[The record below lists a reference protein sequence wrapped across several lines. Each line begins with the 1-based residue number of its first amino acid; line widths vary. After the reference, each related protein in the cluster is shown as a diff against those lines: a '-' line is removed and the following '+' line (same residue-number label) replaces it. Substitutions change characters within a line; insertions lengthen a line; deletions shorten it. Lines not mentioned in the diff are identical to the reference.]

1 MCFYSQKSSAP
12 PTPPGQRTSISRD
25 GKGGGGRFQY
35 RNSTVSLSIRDFR
48 NFQSNTC
55 LCTKKSRQVAIA
67 RNGTPVHASNCL
79 SARVRQPC
87 VEATCPS
94 RATTRLEPSDWLRGL
109 RSNRGKVRIPTLL
122 PWHANRTH
130 LSALSLSLSCYLQ
143 SNPVALCLC
152 ALELYRVYVRIPL
165 STNMPSEK
173 TVTKASETR
182 RSTKPIM
189 EKRRRARINNSLLE
203 LKKKAD
209 ILEMTVKYLKNLQRQ
224 QMTPDPA
231 AMSKYRS
238 GFAECAN
245 EVSRFVNRMDGS
257 VDPAVRQRLLNHLAN
272 CLNGMNNP
280 TPLPPVHVQVGPT
293 PESDINNRL
302 LQGVQLVPTRL
313 PNGDIAFLLPANL
326 SVYTSPSVPISPTNS
341 TSSVTSSMSTTSS
354 PSPVNVLGSSGI
366 LSPAASDRSSPS
378 PLSLHHP
385 TPVQSHCP
393 VIVQPSSCQ
402 PQKVESKAVWRPF

>member
-1 MCFYSQKSSAP
+1 
-12 PTPPGQRTSISRD
+12 
-25 GKGGGGRFQY
+25 
-35 RNSTVSLSIRDFR
+35 
-48 NFQSNTC
+48 
-55 LCTKKSRQVAIA
+55 
-67 RNGTPVHASNCL
+67 
-79 SARVRQPC
+79 
-87 VEATCPS
+87 
-94 RATTRLEPSDWLRGL
+94 
-109 RSNRGKVRIPTLL
+109 
-122 PWHANRTH
+122 
-130 LSALSLSLSCYLQ
+130 
-143 SNPVALCLC
+143 
-152 ALELYRVYVRIPL
+152 
-165 STNMPSEK
+165 MPSEK

-203 LKKKAD
+203 LKSLMLDALKKDNARHSKLEKAD